1 MSVCTSGLERLSLTP
16 IYWSALI
23 KLPTRWLIA
32 YEFQLLHHQVDHLPE
47 VKELADDGD
56 WAVRIPTTV
65 VIELE
70 VI

>member
-1 MSVCTSGLERLSLTP
+1 MAFKT
-16 IYWSALI
+16 
-23 KLPTRWLIA
+23 A
-32 YEFQLLHHQVDHLPE
+32 YPSHEFQLFHHQVDHLPE

-70 VI
+70 VIQFFDSVSLR

>member
-1 MSVCTSGLERLSLTP
+1 MAFKT
-16 IYWSALI
+16 
-23 KLPTRWLIA
+23 A
-32 YEFQLLHHQVDHLPE
+32 YPSHEFQLFHHQVDHLPE